1 MKIICVGL
9 NYARHIEEFNS
20 QVPEEPVVFF
30 KPDSAIL
37 RDNKPFYIPDFT
49 QQLDYETELVV
60 RIGRLGKNIS
70 EKFAHRYYDSVALGI
85 DLTARDLQRKARSAG
100 HPWALSKGFDGAAVL
115 SEFIPLSETEGMEK
129 IHFHL
134 QKNGVTVQEGF
145 SGDMLFSVDKL
156 IAYISR
162 FISLKI
168 GDLIYTGTP
177 SGVGS
182 LAIGDHLEGY
192 IEDKK
197 LIDFQIR

>member
-134 QKNGVTVQEGF
+134 QKNDVTVQEGF

>member
-145 SGDMLFSVDKL
+145 SGDMLLVWTS
-156 IAYISR
+156 
-162 FISLKI
+162 
-168 GDLIYTGTP
+168 
-177 SGVGS
+177 
-182 LAIGDHLEGY
+182 
-192 IEDKK
+192 
-197 LIDFQIR
+197 

>member
-145 SGDMLFSVDKL
+145 SGDMLFSVDTL

>member
-20 QVPEEPVVFF
+20 QIPEEPVVFF

>member
-115 SEFIPLSETEGMEK
+115 SEFIPFSETEGMEK

-145 SGDMLFSVDKL
+145 SGDMLFSVDTL

>member
-9 NYARHIEEFNS
+9 NYALHIKEFNS
-20 QVPEEPVVFF
+20 SIPEEPVLFF

-37 RDNKPFYIPDFT
+37 RDNKPFYIPEFT

-60 RIGRLGKNIS
+60 RINRLGKNIS

-85 DLTARDLQRKARSAG
+85 DLTARDMQRAARLVG
-100 HPWALSKGFDGAAVL
+100 HPWALSKGFDGSAVL
-115 SEFIPLSETEGMEK
+115 SEFIPLSETNG
-129 IHFHL
+129 INNLHFHL
-134 QKNGVTVQEGF
+134 DKNGETVQRGF
-145 SGDMLFSVDKL
+145 TGDMLFNVDQL

-192 IEDKK
+192 LEGQK

>member
-115 SEFIPLSETEGMEK
+115 RHNSAAVSNREDDGVNELREPSQKRRVHKTKEK
-129 IHFHL
+129 RV
-134 QKNGVTVQEGF
+134 QDKNACH
-145 SGDMLFSVDKL
+145 DKN
-156 IAYISR
+156 R
-162 FISLKI
+162 
-168 GDLIYTGTP
+168 
-177 SGVGS
+177 
-182 LAIGDHLEGY
+182 
-192 IEDKK
+192 
-197 LIDFQIR
+197 